1 MDQVKI
7 LVQSGQIEKAKIIC
21 AGEKTPV
28 ANMIAKGIDRIGSP
42 LKNIEVSIENV
53 GKVEIY
59 KLEKDLNLL
68 ATVSGAAPMI
78 GFLGTVTGMIQAF
91 IAIAQEEGMVSPKLL
106 SSGIYEAM
114 ITTAAG
120 LVVGIVAYLGY
131 NYLVVQPTQN
141 QAVTTKPSP
150 IKGVEKAVESV
161 KKPEPVK
168 TEPVKTA
175 TIPAKSKAEILPKK
189 HLSTQNRSKS
199 SDGSW
204 RTSGKG
210 SKPATGGA
218 QGSSTTKGDEG
229 DPKGTVDGRAIM
241 GTGTGQGTNSG
252 AGYSLDLAGWDFAS
266 RPTIKDN
273 VSTRNGRIVFKITV
287 DDSGRIVQAIP
298 LEYNVF

>member
-1 MDQVKI
+1 MILQILSTDSLATMESMSNVTATKQPIGLLDLLIQGGYMMVPLYLLFFLAIFIFIERLITLRKASKTSGHLMDQVKI

-59 KLEKDLNLL
+59 KLEKNLNLL

-120 LVVGIVAYLGY
+120 LAVGIVAYLGY
-131 NYLVVQPTQN
+131 NYLVVQVSKLVHNMEYASIEFIELLQ
-141 QAVTTKPSP
+141 
-150 IKGVEKAVESV
+150 EK
-161 KKPEPVK
+161 
-168 TEPVKTA
+168 
-175 TIPAKSKAEILPKK
+175 
-189 HLSTQNRSKS
+189 
-199 SDGSW
+199 
-204 RTSGKG
+204 
-210 SKPATGGA
+210 
-218 QGSSTTKGDEG
+218 
-229 DPKGTVDGRAIM
+229 
-241 GTGTGQGTNSG
+241 
-252 AGYSLDLAGWDFAS
+252 
-266 RPTIKDN
+266 
-273 VSTRNGRIVFKITV
+273 
-287 DDSGRIVQAIP
+287 
-298 LEYNVF
+298 